1 MNTPFIRARHVATPL
16 LLALPLALVGCGLMR
31 TPYERPAVQNP
42 PTWTQATAQDTA
54 NAGGTWWRNF
64 DDPVLTQLIDL
75 ALSRNNDLAA
85 AAVRVRMAQLRAGL
99 ARSDQ
104 FPTLGGAVDIS
115 RQRNLDG
122 DRTILRN
129 NNANLTVSY
138 ELDLWDRLQAQTDA
152 AEWEAAATE
161 QDRASAALSLVGT
174 TATLYWQTAFINQRL
189 ASADESIA
197 YAQRTLELVQVQYDA
212 GGTSALEV
220 AEARQNLASQQAAR
234 TLMAQQRVETVNA
247 LTILF
252 DGPPDRTM
260 ADPPRLPPTTLPTV
274 PIGVPA
280 DLLAR
285 RPDLRAAEL
294 RLRQALAQT
303 DATRS
308 SFYPPITLTGALGSA
323 STALSNLLQNPVG
336 TLGAGLTLPFLNWNQ
351 MRLSIQVSEE
361 EYALRVLLF
370 RQALYQAM
378 TDVEN
383 ALSARTQLRAQGEL
397 LAQSLAAAQQ
407 AEDMYEVRYRSG
419 AVALRFWLD
428 AQEKRR
434 TAEIERDQNTLD
446 RLLNQV
452 QLYQALGGDTRQADS
467 ED

>member
-1 MNTPFIRARHVATPL
+1 MNTPFSRACRAVPL
-16 LLALPLALVGCGLMR
+16 LLALPLVLAGCGLMR

-42 PTWTQATAQDTA
+42 PVWTYATAQATAS
-54 NAGGTWWRNF
+54 AGGTWWRNF

-75 ALSRNNDLAA
+75 ALARNNDLAA
-85 AAVRVRMAQLRAGL
+85 AALRVRQAQLRAGL

-104 FPTLGGAVDIS
+104 FPTVGGTVDIS
-115 RQRNLDG
+115 RQRNLYG
-122 DRTILRN
+122 DRAILRGN
-129 NNANLTVSY
+129 SASLTVSY
-138 ELDLWDRLQAQTDA
+138 ELDLWDRLQAQRDA

-161 QDRASAALSLVGT
+161 QDRASAALSLIGT
-174 TATLYWQTAFINQRL
+174 TATLYWRTAFINQRL
-189 ASADESIA
+189 ASAAESIA

-212 GGTSALEV
+212 GGASALEV

-247 LTILF
+247 LAILF
-252 DGPPDRTM
+252 DGPPDRVM
-260 ADPPRLPPTTLPTV
+260 ADPAHLPSTILPTV
-274 PIGVPA
+274 PAGVPA

-285 RPDLRAAEL
+285 RPDLRATEL

-303 DATRS
+303 DATRA
-308 SFYPPITLTGALGSA
+308 SFYSPITLTGALGSA

-336 TLGAGLTLPFLNWNQ
+336 TLGAGLTLPFLNWNE
-351 MRLSIQVSEE
+351 MHLSIQVSEA
-361 EYALRVLLF
+361 EYELRVVLF

-378 TDVEN
+378 SDVEN
-383 ALSARTQLRAQGEL
+383 ALSERTQLGEQAEL
-397 LAQSLAAAQQ
+397 LAQSLAAARQ

-434 TAEIERDQNTLD
+434 AAEIEQDQNTLD

-452 QLYQALGGDTRQADS
+452 RLYQALGGDTQ
-467 ED
+467 